1 MLTIANYHYI
11 RENFNA
17 NYPSIFG
24 VTPEMFEKQLLLLNS
39 KSDFIHPNELILNY
53 NEIVNS
59 NENYF
64 FVTFDDGLKEQYQYA
79 LPILDELNIPA
90 IFFANSRNFQS
101 KKLST
106 VHKIH
111 LLRSIISPHDFLSQL
126 SKLNTNVKL
135 SEDEGAKA
143 QSIYIYDDKESAL
156 LKYSLNF
163 KINFKIQEE
172 IINSIFGNY
181 FNEKEVLGELYM
193 SETEI
198 IDLGKKGYLG
208 SHTHNHF
215 PIGLLEEKEIE
226 FELQNS
232 KQFFENLSNTKIEMV
247 AYPYGSPEAC
257 NIAVA
262 KIAKEVGYK
271 LGFTTTR
278 GVNTSENNLLLLN
291 RFDCNDLP
299 GGKNYKEI

>member
-11 RENFNA
+11 RENYNA

-24 VTPEMFEKQLLLLNS
+24 VTPKMFKKQLLLLKS

-53 NEIVNS
+53 NEILNS

-64 FVTFDDGLKEQYQYA
+64 FVTYDDGLKEQYQYA

-90 IFFANSRNFQS
+90 IFFANSRNFQV

-111 LLRSIISPHDFLSQL
+111 LLRSIISPLDFISQL
-126 SKLNTNVKL
+126 SKLNTKVKL

-143 QSIYIYDDKESAL
+143 QSIYIYDDKESAF

-215 PIGLLEEKEIE
+215 PIGLLEEKEME

-257 NIAVA
+257 NLMVA

-271 LGFTTTR
+271 LGFSTSR